1 MVNVPA
7 RQKIVVARGSS
18 WQKKQEY
25 WVGNIIERFA
35 EIVEA
40 DEIADSIEEI
50 SQLRQWLLVDHFDLE
65 NINSR
70 LKQYLQAI

>member
-1 MVNVPA
+1 LKPN
-7 RQKIVVARGSS
+7 G
-18 WQKKQEY
+18 
-25 WVGNIIERFA
+25 GNALRVILQVFTRILSLCLERVT

-65 NINSR
+65 NINCSD
-70 LKQYLQAI
+70 LQY